1 MFKKGFYLC
10 RRPRAKFHEGNHG
23 RGMIEVILFY
33 PLKKSIKYGRSK
45 CYARSERCAEQQ
57 SDGHPGLF
65 RNFVPDPSL
74 GCKRVGLCTLS
85 HQSGAYFVPVCKIGW
100 LITTVGYLAGFVFF
114 IIGVINAAGGKMKP
128 LPLIGNFTLIK

>member
-45 CYARSERCAEQQ
+45 CYARSERCAE
-57 SDGHPGLF
+57 
-65 RNFVPDPSL
+65 
-74 GCKRVGLCTLS
+74 
-85 HQSGAYFVPVCKIGW
+85 
-100 LITTVGYLAGFVFF
+100 
-114 IIGVINAAGGKMKP
+114 
-128 LPLIGNFTLIK
+128 